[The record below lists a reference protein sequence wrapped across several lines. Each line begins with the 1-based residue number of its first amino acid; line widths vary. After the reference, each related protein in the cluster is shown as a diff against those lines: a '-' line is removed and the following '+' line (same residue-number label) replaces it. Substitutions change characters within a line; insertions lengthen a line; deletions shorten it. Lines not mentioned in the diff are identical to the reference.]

1 LPMQGCRAASLSL
14 EIQVDG
20 GARCSCCGI
29 GVEKR
34 HIPDHARL
42 EKQHL
47 IRVADSDEKI
57 RASLSEGV
65 KVVRLVEML
74 TAVENGG
81 AGTVSRRSKMAAHN
95 RAVLWEVRIGATAP
109 ITPPFRERHR
119 SAQRHGDMERDT
131 T

>member
-1 LPMQGCRAASLSL
+1 MPMQGCRAALLSL

-29 GVEKR
+29 GGEKR

-65 KVVRLVEML
+65 KVVRLVEDSP
-74 TAVENGG
+74 VNGTSS
-81 AGTVSRRSKMAAHN
+81 TV
-95 RAVLWEVRIGATAP
+95 
-109 ITPPFRERHR
+109 FRPM
-119 SAQRHGDMERDT
+119 SDS
-131 T
+131 